1 MQVLIIGA
9 GKLGRELATALLDR
23 DDQVILVDIKPESLR
38 LAEQIPCVKIL
49 GDMTDKEVLRRAQIE
64 TADVV
69 CCVADSDNINIMATW
84 VATRIFA
91 VPRVLTRM
99 YNPQKEDV
107 FQALGMQ
114 TISSTQFTVSAF
126 LRSLDDEETVM
137 RHRLFDSTVTYS
149 LVDLPAELVGSKIA
163 DVQSASGQIIFGV
176 RRQNRTLPL
185 SAELTLKAGDQIIMA
200 ELN

>member
-137 RHRLFDSTVTYS
+137 RHRLFDNTVTYS

-163 DVQSASGQIIFGV
+163 DVQSSSGQIIFGV

>member
-9 GKLGRELATALLDR
+9 GKLGRELATALLSR

-84 VATRIFA
+84 VATKIFA

-99 YNPQKEDV
+99 YNPQKKDV

-137 RHRLFDSTVTYS
+137 QHRLFNNTVTYS
-149 LVDLPAELVGSKIA
+149 LVALPEELVGAKIT
-163 DVQSASGQIIFGV
+163 DVRSASDQIIFGI

-185 SAELTLKAGDQIIMA
+185 SAELILKAGDQIIMA
-200 ELN
+200 GLN